1 MYRRNGFTLIE
12 LLVVIAIIAILAAIL
27 FPVFARAR
35 EKARQSSCLSNVK
48 QINTGI
54 MMYTQDYDEM
64 LPKARFWYT
73 GSNRPY
79 LYTRAVKPYV
89 ANEQIFIC
97 PSDSDGRY
105 VEGWGSSP
113 HRSELSYGFN
123 WDNNNSNAKLGD
135 IEYPAQT
142 ILIAD
147 ARGYMWSP
155 TYDPIVSD
163 TSDYRIRARHNDQ
176 ANLGFVD
183 GHAKSLAANA
193 IEGHQGLHADI
204 DGDGE
209 PW

>member
-1 MYRRNGFTLIE
+1 LFSGH
-12 LLVVIAIIAILAAIL
+12 IIAILAAIL

-48 QINTGI
+48 QIMTGVV
-54 MMYTQDYDEM
+54 MYAQDYDET
-64 LPKARFWYT
+64 LPKARFWGAT
-73 GSNRPY
+73 SADRY
-79 LYTRAVKPYV
+79 LYTKAVQPYV

-97 PSDSDGRY
+97 PSDSAGRY
-105 VEGWGSSP
+105 ADDWSASP
-113 HRSELSYGFN
+113 HRSELSYGYN
-123 WDNNNSNAKLGD
+123 WDNNGSSNAKLGD
-135 IEYPAQT
+135 VEYPAQT

-147 ARGYMWSP
+147 ARGYMWDP
-155 TYDPIVSD
+155 TADPIVSD
-163 TSDYRIRARHNDQ
+163 TTDYRIRARHNDQ

-204 DGDGE
+204 DGDGQ